1 MSSLLKS
8 IRSVRRFVAQ
18 ALFPRPGLHK
28 IGEAARADPRACAPQ
43 KNSDLAVLPTCGRQ
57 TSSMKFAIFQVSEA
71 GARAHLI
78 CLEMSSLQSAAE
90 LELWLRMNI
99 GPRTDVTLL
108 GRFDS
113 VHFISS
119 EAEVESLIFGE
130 KCLET
135 PGRYLQ
141 R

>member
-8 IRSVRRFVAQ
+8 ICSVRRFLAQ
-18 ALFPRPGLHK
+18 VLFPCLGLHN
-28 IGEAARADPRACAPQ
+28 IGKAASAGPGVLAPRN
-43 KNSDLAVLPTCGRQ
+43 KSDLAVLPTSRRQ
-57 TSSMKFAIFQVSEA
+57 TSSTKFAIFQVSEA

-90 LELWLRMNI
+90 LEQWLRMNI

-119 EAEVESLIFGE
+119 EAEVESLVFGE
-130 KCLET
+130 KCLQ
-135 PGRYLQ
+135 PPVQCLQ

>member
-1 MSSLLKS
+1 MEPRVCTIHYKS
-8 IRSVRRFVAQ
+8 DI
-18 ALFPRPGLHK
+18 
-28 IGEAARADPRACAPQ
+28 
-43 KNSDLAVLPTCGRQ
+43 AVLPTCGRQ
-57 TSSMKFAIFQVSEA
+57 TSSGKFAIFQVSEA

-90 LELWLRMNI
+90 LEQWLRMNV

-119 EAEVESLIFGE
+119 EAEVESLVFGE
-130 KCLET
+130 KWLET
-135 PGRYLQ
+135 PIECLQ

>member
-8 IRSVRRFVAQ
+8 ICSVRRFVAQ
-18 ALFPRPGLHK
+18 ILFPRPRLHNICK
-28 IGEAARADPRACAPQ
+28 GAGAELRVCTTRY
-43 KNSDLAVLPTCGRQ
+43 KSDIAVLPTCGRQ
-57 TSSMKFAIFQVSEA
+57 TSSVKFAIFQVSEA

-90 LELWLRMNI
+90 LEQWLRMNI

-108 GRFDS
+108 GRFAS

-119 EAEVESLIFGE
+119 EADVESLIFGE
-130 KCLET
+130 KWLET
-135 PGRYLQ
+135 PIECLQ

>member
-1 MSSLLKS
+1 M
-8 IRSVRRFVAQ
+8 RRFLAHV
-18 ALFPRPGLHK
+18 LFPCLGLHNIAK
-28 IGEAARADPRACAPQ
+28 AASAEPRVLAPRN
-43 KNSDLAVLPTCGRQ
+43 KSDLAVLPTCRCQ
-57 TSSMKFAIFQVSEA
+57 TQSMKFAIFQVSEA

-90 LELWLRMNI
+90 LEQWLRMNI

-130 KCLET
+130 KCLAT
-135 PGRYLQ
+135 PIECLQ